1 MYSIFPL
8 AVFPGP
14 LTTFSSINGWT
25 VCAKM
30 GVEESK
36 KRRHTARKVR
46 LPGRCPNVNEKL
58 TLASIQLTVWL
69 APGCSAYR
77 CRYPRATAEQMW
89 CQYGMPAYQPGY
101 KSCLF
106 HCLLC
111 TIVHHIMN

>member
-8 AVFPGP
+8 AVCPGP

-30 GVEESK
+30 GVAESE

-46 LPGRCPNVNEKL
+46 HPGRCPNVNEKL

-77 CRYPRATAEQMW
+77 CRYPRATAEPLW
-89 CQYGMPAYQPGY
+89 CQSGGQRIRPAASLVQTSDGNGRTNLQ
-101 KSCLF
+101 S
-106 HCLLC
+106 
-111 TIVHHIMN
+111 